1 MRSRNGNRPFVFTTL
16 ALISSLA
23 LGADEYYIGYRLVAK
38 NAQPINETLVVSKA
52 MRPCPPPMQTPPTL
66 TLKRASN
73 ESLEPLLQREQ
84 TAFLEFAA
92 NHEIHIKNNETIYPL
107 STQGINALTLPSRCY
122 AVEFNDELVTITPT
136 Q

>member
-16 ALISSLA
+16 TLIVSLA

-38 NAQPINETLVVSKA
+38 NAQPINEKLVVSKA
-52 MRPCPPPMQTPPTL
+52 MRPCSTTTLSSL
-66 TLKRASN
+66 TLLRTPD
-73 ESLEPLLQREQ
+73 ESLDSLLQREQ

-92 NHEIHIKNNETIYPL
+92 LHDVHIKNNETIYPL
-107 STQGINALTLPSRCY
+107 SSQSINTLTLPSRCY
-122 AVEFNDELVTITPT
+122 AVEFNDELVTITLT

>member
-1 MRSRNGNRPFVFTTL
+1 MRSRNGNRPFVFTSL

-38 NAQPINETLVVSKA
+38 NAQPINETLAISKA
-52 MRPCPPPMQTPPTL
+52 MRPCIKAAGFATL
-66 TLKRASN
+66 TLIRKN
-73 ESLEPLLQREQ
+73 DESLESLLQREQ

-92 NHEIHIKNNETIYPL
+92 LHDVHIKNNETVSL
-107 STQGINALTLPSRCY
+107 SSIQNINTLTLPSRCY
-122 AVEFNDELVTITPT
+122 AVEFNDELVTITLT

>member
-16 ALISSLA
+16 TLIASLA

-38 NAQPINETLVVSKA
+38 NAQPINEELAVSKA
-52 MRPCPPPMQTPPTL
+52 MRPCSATTLSSL
-66 TLKRASN
+66 TLIRTPN
-73 ESLEPLLQREQ
+73 ESLDSLLQREQ

-92 NHEIHIKNNETIYPL
+92 LHNVHIKNNETLHPL
-107 STQGINALTLPSRCY
+107 SSQSINTLTIPSHCY
-122 AVEFNDELVTITPT
+122 VVEFNNELVTITLT